1 MCNVVSC
8 KQPRIEDKQA
18 RALLLLRT
26 GPESLLL
33 LILSIQ
39 HCTPPILDKQQVS
52 IDEGN
57 EMRLSIYQHSL
68 NVQHEE

>member
-18 RALLLLRT
+18 CALLLLRT

-33 LILSIQ
+33 ILSIQ
-39 HCTPPILDKQQVS
+39 HCAPPILDKQKVS

-68 NVQHEE
+68 NVQHQE